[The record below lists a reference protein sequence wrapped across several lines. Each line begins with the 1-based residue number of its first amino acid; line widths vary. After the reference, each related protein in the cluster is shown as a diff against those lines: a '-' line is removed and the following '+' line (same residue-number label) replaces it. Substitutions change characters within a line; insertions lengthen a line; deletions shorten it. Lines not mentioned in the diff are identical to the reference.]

1 MLQGTYCSNEC
12 MWLLWRTHIAIEY
25 VCIPYK
31 WSVFWEYMHLL
42 ARDVRVAVG
51 ARLKCN
57 RPQCDILPDVM
68 HACVCRDINSIKST

>member
-1 MLQGTYCSNEC
+1 MYVAVMVNTYCH
-12 MWLLWRTHIAIEY
+12 R
-25 VCIPYK
+25 VCVYPFQ
-31 WSVFWEYMHLL
+31 WSVFWEYMKLV

-51 ARLKCN
+51 ASLKCN